1 MNPQFAEKII
11 EAKKAIQKV
20 KIVKDNGR
28 VDSVFKGYIAS
39 FGPSL
44 VANGLLPAV
53 LIYEKEEKE
62 KGKVTQAIRY
72 LLDSK
77 ETGKLSEYL
86 QKENRYK
93 NYQILREVADYVI
106 ALKLALSMFT
116 LEENGEAKN

>member
-11 EAKKAIQKV
+11 EAKKAIQEV

-39 FGPSL
+39 LGPSL

-72 LLDSK
+72 LLDK
-77 ETGKLSEYL
+77 NKTGKLSEYL
-86 QKENRYK
+86 QRENRYN
-93 NYQILREVADYVI
+93 NYQILRDVADYVI

>member
-11 EAKKAIQKV
+11 EAKEAIKKA
-20 KIVKDNGR
+20 KIVKDNGK

-39 FGPSL
+39 LGPSL

-53 LIYEKEEKE
+53 LIYEKEEK
-62 KGKVTQAIRY
+62 GKVTQAIRH

-93 NYQILREVADYVI
+93 DYQILREVAEYVI